1 MSKLSL
7 TCKKPSLTLDFN
19 NGWRLHHEME
29 AGKSFLTWCLEND
42 YMEIFK
48 TNYFLVSEKC
58 LLEKCVIKNEE
69 TKVYMIILNNEE
81 MIKQLHKIYVEDQE
95 EKYMVIVTNKEILD
109 YIENSKYKKELKEI
123 FA

>member
-1 MSKLSL
+1 MMDIKEIREILPHRYPFL
-7 TCKKPSLTLDFN
+7 LVDKIT
-19 NGWRLHHEME
+19 EME
-29 AGKSFLTWCLEND
+29 EGKSFLTWCLEND